1 MGFTAL
7 AFVVLLIATYFLASH
22 HYVWDAF
29 LLLGLATL
37 GLMWQLLRSVT
48 REKSPLI
55 HLHELLPRNFAG
67 WGRVGAFLVAAT
79 VALAARRE
87 VIPRD
92 YTALFLWWLFAV
104 AYFAVTLL
112 LPLLCSK
119 HVVDFSKMER
129 YGLAALLL
137 VAFLV
142 RVVALGRIPA
152 NLGGDEGTQLLDGL
166 RLVERPLD
174 NPFATGWYSV
184 PTMSFLVYGVAMRIF
199 GATIAGGRM
208 LSALAGTVTVLTTF
222 LLART
227 LGGRRVGW
235 LAALLL
241 TVSHYHIHY
250 SRLASN
256 QIFDP
261 LIGTLALW
269 LAWMAMQPGRR
280 SVGNNHRDGTE
291 KIPKKLRDLRVSV
304 VQNLHFRSVDFLD
317 ERASLWGLAG
327 LVAGAGWYGYF
338 GARWV
343 TLLLGLIVVWRM
355 LVEPRFLARH
365 WRGLGLF
372 AGAWLVV
379 VLPLLGWYTVHPTAL
394 TERYNAVSIFAS
406 GWMTLAADVT
416 GKSAAELLLQQ
427 LWKSATAFHF
437 TFDPTFWYYPQLP
450 LVDFVTG
457 AFMIVGIIAALV
469 RVRWPSRAVTLLWF
483 ASTLVMAWVLTE
495 NPPSSQRGLLL
506 IPAATLFAAWGVEA
520 LWQLVTHRRRGVTPS
535 VETQPESP
543 QPVRI
548 LRRVAGRLSL
558 SDVAKMFLG
567 ALLLTAVLFNLGF
580 YFNIYTPRR
589 TYGNPTAEVA
599 TTFARFVLSNPYPAD
614 GPTPIYFF
622 GPPALY
628 WDFGSLAFLLHDQ
641 PGVDVLPGE
650 MPVGVSRPARF
661 AFVAERLA
669 ELQAVQSAYPG
680 GTTTELTAP
689 DGRVLVTIYDW

>member
-1 MGFTAL
+1 MVFTAL
-7 AFVVLLIATYFLASH
+7 TFILLLIATYLLASH
-22 HYVWDAF
+22 RYVWDAF

-37 GLMWQLLRSVT
+37 GLLWRLARSVV
-48 REKSPLI
+48 RERGPLI
-55 HLHELLPRNFAG
+55 HPAHLLPRTVAG
-67 WGRVGAFLVAAT
+67 WGRVGALLVAAT

-104 AYFAVTLL
+104 TCFAV
-112 LPLLCSK
+112 PLL
-119 HVVDFSKMER
+119 VPLLRTIRRVDFSVLER

-142 RVVALGRIPA
+142 RVVALDRIPA

-166 RLVERPLD
+166 RMIERPLD

-184 PTMSFLVYGVAMRIF
+184 PTMSFLAYGAAMRVF

-208 LSALAGTVTVLTTF
+208 FSALAGTFTVLTTF
-222 LLART
+222 LLARAF
-227 LGGRRVGW
+227 GGRRVGW

-241 TVSHYHIHY
+241 AVSHYHIHY

-269 LAWMAMQPGRR
+269 LVWLAIRPSHR
-280 SVGNNHRDGTE
+280 SAGD
-291 KIPKKLRDLRVSV
+291 S
-304 VQNLHFRSVDFLD
+304 
-317 ERASLWGLAG
+317 ACLWGLAG
-327 LVAGAGWYGYF
+327 LVAGVGWYGYF

-379 VLPLLGWYTVHPTAL
+379 VLPLLGWYSVHPSAL

-406 GWMTLAADVT
+406 GWMTLAANVT

-437 TFDPTFWYYPQLP
+437 TYDPTFWYFPQSP
-450 LVDFVTG
+450 LVDFITG
-457 AFMIVGIIAALV
+457 AFMIVGVVAALV

-483 ASTLVMAWVLTE
+483 ASTLVMAWALTE

-506 IPAATLFAAWGVEA
+506 IPAVTLFAAWGVET
-520 LWQLVTHRRRGVTPS
+520 LWQLVTRRRGTVA
-535 VETQPESP
+535 
-543 QPVRI
+543 QPVRE
-548 LRRVAGRLSL
+548 AGQSRSCI
-558 SDVAKMFLG
+558 V
-567 ALLLTAVLFNLGF
+567 V
-580 YFNIYTPRR
+580 RCR
-589 TYGNPTAEVA
+589 
-599 TTFARFVLSNPYPAD
+599 
-614 GPTPIYFF
+614 
-622 GPPALY
+622 
-628 WDFGSLAFLLHDQ
+628 
-641 PGVDVLPGE
+641 
-650 MPVGVSRPARF
+650 VGVLGR
-661 AFVAERLA
+661 AFTDGG
-669 ELQAVQSAYPG
+669 AVQSRLLLQHLHA
-680 GTTTELTAP
+680 AP
-689 DGRVLVTIYDW
+689 DVRQSHGGGRHRIRAICPGVSSSGG

>member
-1 MGFTAL
+1 MAFTAL
-7 AFVVLLIATYFLASH
+7 AFVLLLIATYFLASH
-22 HYVWDAF
+22 RYVWDAF
-29 LLLGLATL
+29 LLLGLAVL
-37 GLMWQLLRSVT
+37 GLLWRLWRTVA
-48 REKSPLI
+48 RERSPLI
-55 HLHELLPRNFAG
+55 DMTQVLPRSVAG
-67 WGRVGAFLVAAT
+67 WGRVAMLLVAAT
-79 VALAARRE
+79 VALAARRDI
-87 VIPRD
+87 VPRN
-92 YTALFLWWLFAV
+92 YTGLFLWWLFAV
-104 AYFAVTLL
+104 AYFAATLL
-112 LPLLCSK
+112 VSLLRNK
-119 HVVDFSKMER
+119 RWGDFPAVER
-129 YGLAALLL
+129 DGLVGLLL

-142 RVVALGRIPA
+142 RVVALGHIPA

-166 RLVERPLD
+166 RLIERPLD

-184 PTMSFLVYGVAMRIF
+184 PTMSFLVYGAAMRVF

-222 LLART
+222 LLARA

-241 TVSHYHIHY
+241 TVSHYHIHF

-269 LAWMAMQPGRR
+269 LVWLAIQPNRR
-280 SVGNNHRDGTE
+280 SAGDTTC
-291 KIPKKLRDLRVSV
+291 
-304 VQNLHFRSVDFLD
+304 
-317 ERASLWGLAG
+317 LWGLAG
-327 LVAGAGWYGYF
+327 LVAGIGWYGYF

-372 AGAWLVV
+372 AGGWLVV
-379 VLPLLGWYTVHPTAL
+379 VLPLLGWYSVHPSAL

-406 GWMTLAADVT
+406 GWMTAAAAAT
-416 GKSAAELLLQQ
+416 GKSTVALLLQQ

-437 TFDPTFWYYPQLP
+437 TFDPTFWYFPQLP
-450 LVDFVTG
+450 LVDFITG
-457 AFMIVGIIAALV
+457 AFMLVGVVAALV
-469 RVRWPSRAVTLLWF
+469 RVRWPSRALTLLWF
-483 ASTLVMAWVLTE
+483 ASTLVMAWALTE

-506 IPAATLFAAWGVEA
+506 IPAVTLFAAWGVEA
-520 LWQLVTHRRRGVTPS
+520 LWQMVT
-535 VETQPESP
+535 Q
-543 QPVRI
+543 
-548 LRRVAGRLSL
+548 RRVTVRTQSVSVQPAWAWKRLSDRLSL
-558 SDVAKMFLG
+558 SNVASLFLG
-567 ALLLTAVLFNLGF
+567 TFLLAAVLFNLGF

-599 TTFARFVLSNPYPAD
+599 TTFARFVLAYPHPA
-614 GPTPIYFF
+614 GGQSPIYFF

-628 WDFGSLAFLLHDQ
+628 WDFGTLAFLLRDQ
-641 PGVDVLPGE
+641 PGVNVLPGE
-650 MPVGVSRPARF
+650 MPQGLTRPVRF

-669 ELQAVQSAYPG
+669 ELQAVQAAYPG